1 MDCRFA
7 VWLFRRASLLIPI
20 FLFVEAIQVW
30 WPHSFLNR
38 PFRYAAQFFLILVV
52 SSLLYLHWNVPADTL
67 DNAAGGII
75 GYELGQS
82 LSQLLTIYGAT
93 FFLLVFGV
101 VCSLWHLECSGAKL
115 GLRSK
120 RCQVIY
126 KTYSIR
132 MYRQMNLLMI

>member
-7 VWLFRRASLLIPI
+7 VWLLGWASLLIPI

-93 FFLLVFGV
+93 LFLLVFEWY
-101 VCSLWHLECSGAKL
+101 CSLWHLGCSGAKH

-120 RCQVIY
+120 QCLVIY
-126 KTYSIR
+126 KIYSIK
-132 MYRQMNLLMI
+132 MYLLTNLLMT